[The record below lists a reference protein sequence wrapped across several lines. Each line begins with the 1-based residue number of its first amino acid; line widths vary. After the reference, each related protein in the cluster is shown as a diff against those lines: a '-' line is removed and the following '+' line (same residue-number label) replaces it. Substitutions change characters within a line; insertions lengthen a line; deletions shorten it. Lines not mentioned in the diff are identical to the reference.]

1 MLAQDIRTRILA
13 HLAKGSSARMDA
25 AWDLA
30 GFASERM
37 YTQLRDEHGT
47 SYNSLR
53 QWWQGELSSYM
64 EWPEVKRLTELGVGL
79 YPIRPVVDEA
89 LRERRKSY
97 RWFSKSYGFLKKG
110 LTTLDEISRCAQSGL
125 PLACD
130 LIRMKQ
136 NGENF
141 VSFKIPSNPQE
152 RRRLMG
158 RLTRFAIANG
168 FRSPDDALLAILATL
183 DGDVPPIYRPY
194 LARIQD
200 GKFTCALCGK
210 IPNPPTT
217 VQRANGR
224 AGVVC
229 AEPCLAIF
237 QARKGRIR

>member
-1 MLAQDIRTRILA
+1 MLAEDIRARILT

-30 GFASERM
+30 GFAAERM
-37 YTQLRDEHGT
+37 YGQLKRADGS

-64 EWPEVKRLTELGVGL
+64 EWPEVKRLAELGAGL
-79 YPIRPVVDEA
+79 YPIRPIVDAA
-89 LRERRKSY
+89 LQERRKSY

-130 LIRMKQ
+130 LVRDKH

-141 VSFKIPSNPQE
+141 VSFRIPSNPQE
-152 RRRLMG
+152 RKRLMG
-158 RLTRFAIANG
+158 RLTRFAIAND
-168 FRSPDDALLAILATL
+168 FRSPDDALLAILANL
-183 DGDVPPIYRPY
+183 DGEVPPIYRPY
-194 LARIQD
+194 LARIQE
-200 GKFTCALCGK
+200 GNFACALCGK
-210 IPNPPTT
+210 IPHPP
-217 VQRANGR
+217 ANVRRVNGKP
-224 AGVVC
+224 GVVC

-237 QARKGRIR
+237 QERKGRLR